1 MVLTGLVWTS
11 VKKLIQ
17 YRHLFVRSEDFFH
30 SASFQYLLRCCDTRR
45 AGIRFSEDPE
55 TVRDLVNLEE
65 DHEEDVVGVDSD
77 PLTCVR
83 RAVSGML
90 HAEDD
95 GIVS

>member
-1 MVLTGLVWTS
+1 M
-11 VKKLIQ
+11 
-17 YRHLFVRSEDFFH
+17 
-30 SASFQYLLRCCDTRR
+30 
-45 AGIRFSEDPE
+45 
-55 TVRDLVNLEE
+55 VNLEE